1 MRLPDHDAPEPGPD
15 DGHGHDRAAPGHD
28 HDSHDHKHDDHKHD
42 DHKHDDHKHDGPS
55 PKLAKHDDHNH
66 DDHKHDGP
74 SPRLA
79 KHDDHS
85 HDHKHDGPSPKL
97 AKHDDHSHDDHG
109 HGHAHGG
116 HGHDHSH
123 HAPPDRLTR
132 AFLLGMALNIA
143 FVVIG
148 VIAGFAAHSTALLA
162 DAAHNMGDVLG
173 LGMAWGAMALAR
185 RERTA
190 RHTYGLRRT
199 TILAA
204 LGNGGLVVFAIGG
217 VVWEAIQRLGTTAPV
232 DGGIVA
238 VVAAIGVG
246 LNVLAALLFARG
258 RANDMN
264 IRGAFLHLMAD
275 AAVSAGVVV
284 SGLIVWQ
291 TGWAWIDPA
300 ASLAV
305 SAVILV
311 GTWKLLREA
320 TNLLLDAVPDHIDST
335 KVEAFLAGVP
345 SVASVHDLHIWSLST
360 TEVALTAHLIV
371 PWDTCS
377 PTLIADL
384 SAEIARRFKIG
395 HVTLQLEPA
404 GHIDCEQG
412 VLGAV

>member
-1 MRLPDHDAPEPGPD
+1 MSNDHDDGH
-15 DGHGHDRAAPGHD
+15 DGHGHD
-28 HDSHDHKHDDHKHD
+28 
-42 DHKHDDHKHDGPS
+42 
-55 PKLAKHDDHNH
+55 
-66 DDHKHDGP
+66 
-74 SPRLA
+74 
-79 KHDDHS
+79 
-85 HDHKHDGPSPKL
+85 
-97 AKHDDHSHDDHG
+97 G
-109 HGHAHGG
+109 HGHDGG
-116 HGHDHSH
+116 HGHDHASSH
-123 HAPPDRLTR
+123 DHDHGHGHDDDHGHDHGHAASSHGAHDHRGHQHAPPDRMTR
-132 AFLLGMALNIA
+132 AFVLGMALNIA

-148 VIAGFAAHSTALLA
+148 VIAGFSAGSTALLA
-162 DAAHNMGDVLG
+162 DAAHNLGDVLG

-185 RERTA
+185 RARTA
-190 RHTYGLRRT
+190 KHTYGLRRT

-217 VVWEAIQRLGTTAPV
+217 VVWEAIQRLGSTPPV

-238 VVAAIGVG
+238 IVAAIGVG

-258 RANDMN
+258 RSHDMN

-284 SGLIVWQ
+284 AGLVVWQ

-320 TNLLLDAVPDHIDST
+320 TNLLLDAVPDHIDSME
-335 KVEAFLAGVP
+335 VEAFLAAVP
-345 SVASVHDLHIWSLST
+345 HVASVHDLHIWSMST

-377 PTLIADL
+377 PTLCADL
-384 SAEIARRFKIG
+384 SAKIARRFKIG

-404 GHIDCEQG
+404 GHGADCEQG
-412 VLGAV
+412 VQGAV

>member
-1 MRLPDHDAPEPGPD
+1 MSRDDEHDPSHA
-15 DGHGHDRAAPGHD
+15 GHD
-28 HDSHDHKHDDHKHD
+28 HAGHDHA
-42 DHKHDDHKHDGPS
+42 G
-55 PKLAKHDDHNH
+55 
-66 DDHKHDGP
+66 
-74 SPRLA
+74 
-79 KHDDHS
+79 
-85 HDHKHDGPSPKL
+85 HDH
-97 AKHDDHSHDDHG
+97 AG
-109 HGHAHGG
+109 HGHAG
-116 HGHDHSH
+116 HGHDHDGHAHSAGHGHDHHAH
-123 HAPPDRLTR
+123 HAPPDRMTR
-132 AFLLGMALNIA
+132 AFVLGMALNIA

-162 DAAHNMGDVLG
+162 DAAHNLGDVLG
-173 LGMAWGAMALAR
+173 LGMAWGAMVLAR
-185 RERTA
+185 RARTA

-217 VVWEAIQRLGTTAPV
+217 VVWEAIQRLGSTPPV

-258 RANDMN
+258 RAHDMN
-264 IRGAFLHLMAD
+264 IRGAFLHLIAD

-284 SGLIVWQ
+284 AGLVVWQ

-305 SAVILV
+305 SAVILI

-335 KVEAFLAGVP
+335 EVEAFLAGSP
-345 SVASVHDLHIWSLST
+345 TVASVHDLHIWSMST

-371 PWDTCS
+371 PWDICS
-377 PTLIADL
+377 PTLCADL
-384 SAEIARRFKIG
+384 SAKLARRFKIG

-404 GHIDCEQG
+404 GHGADCEQG
-412 VLGAV
+412 VQGAV